1 MAHPPARVAI
11 VPILLLWT
19 RLAAGGPPDHACV
32 ATCFGASCDYWD
44 GGAWGTC
51 TEDPCL
57 GDLTG
62 DGVVDGADLG
72 ELFRQ
77 WGDTA
82 D

>member
-32 ATCFGASCDYWD
+32 ATCFSATCDHWD

-51 TEDPCL
+51 A
-57 GDLTG
+57 DLEATYG
-62 DGVVDGADLG
+62 CDCSGCDCDGAY
-72 ELFRQ
+72 
-77 WGDTA
+77 TA
-82 D
+82 S